1 MEIDKYELVKST
13 IASMS
18 RSKGMYGRLL
28 ESFNEKEAK
37 YGEDFKNEV
46 REAFK
51 DCHDAVDVVMEIEC

>member
-18 RSKGMYGRLL
+18 RSQGMYGRILGDFIAR
-28 ESFNEKEAK
+28 EEE

-51 DCHDAVDVVMEIEC
+51 DCHDAVDVIMKIEC